1 MTFQDM
7 RVYSTGL
14 LKASFQN
21 KTTLNKLSTSEDG
34 NLLFDGKEINGGLH
48 EYSTEEHIV
57 GTWING
63 KPIYEKTFIISDF
76 DFSQS
81 KDFTN
86 DIFTE
91 IELIIDAKMYDT
103 TSSTVRFV
111 HVDARKISSNT
122 IRLYN
127 KDNWASID
135 TYTLQYTK
143 TTDY

>member
-7 RVYSTGL
+7 RAYSTGL

-34 NLLFDGKEINGGLH
+34 NLLFDGKGINGDLH
-48 EYSTEEHIV
+48 NYSTEEHIV

-63 KPIYEKTFIISDF
+63 KTIYEKTFIISDF

-127 KDNWASID
+127 KDSWSSID

-143 TTDY
+143 TTD

>member
-7 RVYSTGL
+7 RAYSTGL

-21 KTTLNKLSTSEDG
+21 KTTLDKLSTSDEG
-34 NLLFDGKEINGGLH
+34 NLLFNGKGINGDLH
-48 EYSTEEHIV
+48 NYSTEEHIV

-127 KDNWASID
+127 KDNWSSID

-143 TTDY
+143 TTD